1 MSPAF
6 LDTVGMIALWDR
18 DDQWHEAA
26 ARAFALLLTAHAP
39 VVTTTYILAECG
51 NAAART
57 PFRRDVFELRETLE
71 SVGRLIT
78 PTDADWLLAW
88 ENYRLGKAGEAGL
101 VDHLSFVVMRRL
113 GLTEAFTNDRHF
125 AAAGFRVLF

>member
-6 LDTVGMIALWDR
+6 LDTVGMIAIWDR
-18 DDQWHEAA
+18 GDQWHEAA
-26 ARAFALLLTAHAP
+26 VQAFHQLLSKRTPL
-39 VVTTTYILAECG
+39 VTTNYILAECG

-57 PFRRDVFELRETLE
+57 LFRRDVFELRETLE
-71 SVGRLIT
+71 SGGRIIT
-78 PTDADWLLAW
+78 PTDDDWLLAW
-88 ENYRLGKAGEAGL
+88 ENYRRGEAGQAGL

-125 AAAGFRVLF
+125 AAAGFKVLF